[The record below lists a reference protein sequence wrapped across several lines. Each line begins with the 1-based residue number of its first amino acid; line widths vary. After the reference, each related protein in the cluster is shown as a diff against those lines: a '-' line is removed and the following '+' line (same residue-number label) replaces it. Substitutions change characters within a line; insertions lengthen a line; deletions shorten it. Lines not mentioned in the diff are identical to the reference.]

1 VVKSKASLSR
11 AVIPFSAIVDRE
23 ELKLALLLNAV
34 NPRIGGLLI
43 SGPKGTGK
51 TTIVR
56 ALAAL
61 LPQIPVV
68 KGCPFRCDPTN
79 PNYLCVTCAAKLQK
93 QGKLVTEMQQMRVID
108 LPLSAT
114 EDRVVGSLDV
124 ERAITKGIA
133 ALKPGI
139 LADANQNILYIDE
152 VNLLPDH
159 IVDALLDAAAM
170 GINYVEREGV
180 SVSHPSRFIF
190 IGSMN
195 PEEGELRPQL
205 LDRFPLHV
213 SIERPLSQDERV
225 EVIKLNI
232 ALERDHDALQSQW
245 EDEETQLREELIAAR
260 KLMSKVV
267 VSDDVT
273 RVIAFLCSQLQV
285 DGVRPD
291 IVITKAAMAFTAL
304 DGRTEVTIEDVEAV
318 APLALSHRTRQRGI
332 LEAPTRQ
339 TISTVLK
346 QARKKVKT
354 EKPQAKDRDSG
365 PKEERRRLLDKFRQF
380 HGLDEK
386 HDGERFEGR
395 APRRKTGGRLSWTGF
410 VCFFFLVAATIG
422 IYLTMILPWLLPLN
436 FALGGFI
443 AYGMLKLLELVMR
456 RSPRPGSVL
465 PALSESDSIPGGS
478 GKFKRATHKGSSSS
492 PPSTAATPPSR
503 TKLPAGA
510 TGEDGERQ
518 PISLPSII
526 KMDEGRPLFDVEDLL
541 HSSFFKRQHSPKW
554 SIRQVWRRAGSALSR
569 RAVSGI
575 LVGASVPRAVPRNI
589 HFPATI
595 KAAAL
600 HAGPTST
607 HPLAVHIRP
616 QDVREKRFSNRTPL
630 TIIFVIDLSISM
642 LKSFEKLQR
651 SIIAFKMCF
660 EGTRYRVGLI
670 ALKDWGAAE
679 VQAPTANWNR
689 LLSKLM
695 TLRISGY
702 TPLAAGLKRALETI
716 KRERRRNTGV
726 VPLVVVLSDFLP
738 NIRLAS
744 ADSID
749 LGLPEPIADVLYQC
763 HLLAKAKV
771 PVVTVNLH
779 REFFRIK
786 GKMHHDVILESL
798 IKRAQELDIPNLVE
812 IGVREDKL
820 IPFLAFYMA
829 HLTGGRVFLGEE
841 LDNHAEIM
849 PAIISIARK
858 GAW

>member
-1 VVKSKASLSR
+1 MVKAKASLSR

-68 KGCPFRCDPTN
+68 KGCPFRCNPTH
-79 PNYLCVTCAAKLQK
+79 PTYLCETCTTKLQK
-93 QGKLVTEMQQMRVID
+93 QGKLTKVMQRMRVID

-139 LADANQNILYIDE
+139 LAAANQHILYIDE

-170 GINYVEREGV
+170 GVNFVEREGV
-180 SVSHPSRFIF
+180 SVSHPARFIF

-205 LDRFPLHV
+205 LDRFPLHI
-213 SIERPLSQDERV
+213 SIQRPFTRDERV
-225 EVIKLNI
+225 AVIQLNI
-232 ALERDHDALQSQW
+232 AFERDPDAIRSQW
-245 EDEETQLREELIAAR
+245 EEEEAKLREEIIAAR
-260 KLMSKVV
+260 KLMPQVQV
-267 VSDDVT
+267 PDDVT
-273 RVIAFLCSQLQV
+273 HVIAFLCSQLQV

-291 IVITKAAMAFTAL
+291 IIITKAAMAFAAL
-304 DGRTEVTIEDVEAV
+304 DGRSEVTIEDVEVV
-318 APLALSHRTRQRGI
+318 AQLALSHRTRQRGI
-332 LEAPTRQ
+332 LEPPTRQ
-339 TISTVLK
+339 TISTTLT

-354 EKPQAKDRDSG
+354 EKPRAKDQDSG
-365 PKEERRRLLDKFRQF
+365 PKEERRRLVDKFRQF
-380 HGLDEK
+380 HGLDES
-386 HDGERFEGR
+386 HNGERYDSR
-395 APRRKTGGRLSWTGF
+395 APRRKTGGRLSWTSF
-410 VCFFFLVAATIG
+410 VCFFFIIAATFG

-436 FALGGFI
+436 FVIGGFI
-443 AYGMLKLLELVMR
+443 ALGMLKFLERIMS

-465 PALSESDSIPGGS
+465 PALSESDSVPEGS
-478 GKFKRATHKGSSSS
+478 SKFKRATHKGSSAS
-492 PPSTAATPPSR
+492 PPTTAATPPSK
-503 TKLPAGA
+503 TKLTSRAK
-510 TGEDGERQ
+510 GEAGERQ

-526 KMDEGRPLFDVEDLL
+526 RLDEGRPLFDVKDFLRPT
-541 HSSFFKRQHSPKW
+541 FFKRQRAPKW
-554 SIRQVWRRAGSALSR
+554 SIRQVWRRAGSAMSR
-569 RAVSGI
+569 RAGGGDLVSAGI
-575 LVGASVPRAVPRNI
+575 PRGIPRSI
-589 HFPATI
+589 HLPATI
-595 KAAAL
+595 AAAAL
-600 HAGPTST
+600 HSKPIPA
-607 HPLAVHIRP
+607 HPLAVHIQP
-616 QDVREKRFSNRTPL
+616 QDVREKRFRSRTPL
-630 TIIFVIDLSISM
+630 TIIFVIDLSVSM
-642 LKSFEKLQR
+642 LKSFKKLQR
-651 SIIAFKMCF
+651 SIIAFKTCF
-660 EGTRYRVGLI
+660 EGTRDRVGLI

-679 VQAPTANWNR
+679 VQAPTTNWNR
-689 LLSKLM
+689 LLAKLM

-716 KRERRRNTGV
+716 KRERRRNPGV

-738 NIRLAS
+738 NIRLATAES
-744 ADSID
+744 FD
-749 LGLPEPIADVLYQC
+749 LGLSEPIADVLHQC
-763 HLLAKAKV
+763 HLLASAKV

-786 GKMHHDVILESL
+786 GKRHHDVILEYL
-798 IKRAQELDIPNLVE
+798 LKRAQELDIPNLVE

-829 HLTGGRVFLGEE
+829 HLTGSRVFLGEE
-841 LDNHAEIM
+841 LNNPAEIM
-849 PAIISIARK
+849 PAIISIARR
-858 GAW
+858 GIW